1 VSQYAWETSV
11 VSEPEFKSAPARL
24 VRLFRRSRDIWKPR
38 AADKQRALKRLRITV
53 RDLSESRDHW
63 KAVARQQ
70 SQEIATSRLQLEQAR
85 QQLSAPGR
93 MPTGSCAA
101 PLPPAE
107 LSAPKGH
114 RHSVLVIR
122 LCLLWYLDAHVS
134 LRGLSEVLLS
144 LVSILGDALPLSL
157 PYHQTVRSGLLPCGL
172 FLLRRDVPPRDDWV
186 WILDWT
192 IRVGRKRCL
201 LILGASL
208 EQLQARPGAL
218 EHHQVVVLDRCVTSH
233 GTGADVERRWKR
245 LAGRV
250 GVPEQIGSDHG
261 SDLSKG
267 VRLSQAANP
276 VVVGTYDVTHE
287 LACLVKAEW
296 ESDPRR
302 AEFLRYCTSSLFQL
316 QPSRGAFLTPPGPR
330 SLERYMNVDRHTGWA
345 SRMLAVLDLPDKALV
360 AELLALDE
368 QEATSFLEE
377 RLGWLREF
385 RQEVARYQRLVEAVK
400 QTEEEV
406 KNDGLTRRTAARPWQ
421 QMPAQL
427 RRDARLRESL
437 RSLKGDLE
445 REGRK
450 VPVGQSWLGAS
461 DVIESLFGKYK
472 CVLEKSP
479 DGEVGASALALPLL
493 TVDLTAE
500 LVHEA
505 LLTVSARDVRSWADE
520 IIGPSNLS
528 KVCAL
533 SAAVDLATPSS
544 DDDTDSG

>member
-11 VSEPEFKSAPARL
+11 VSEPEFKSSPTRL
-24 VRLFRRSRDIWKPR
+24 VRLFRRSRDIWKQR
-38 AADKQRALKRLRITV
+38 AADKQRALKKLRITV

-70 SQEIATSRLQLEQAR
+70 SQEIATLRLPLEQAR
-85 QQLSAPGR
+85 QELSAPGR
-93 MPTGSCAA
+93 MPTGSCTGQLA
-101 PLPPAE
+101 PAE

-134 LRGLSEVLLS
+134 LRGVSEILLS
-144 LVSILGDALPLSL
+144 LVCILGDALPLSL
-157 PYHQTVRSGLLPCGL
+157 PYHQTVRSWLLRCGL
-172 FLLRRDVPPRDDWV
+172 FLLRRDVPPREDWV

-192 IRVGRKRCL
+192 IRVGQKKCL
-201 LILGASL
+201 LILGVSL

-218 EHHQVVVLDRCVTSH
+218 EHHQVVVLDLCVTAH
-233 GTGADVERRWKR
+233 CTGADIEKRLKR

-250 GVPEQIGSDHG
+250 GVPKQIVSDHG

-267 VRLSQAANP
+267 VRLFQAANP
-276 VVVGTYDVTHE
+276 VVVDTYDVTHK
-287 LACLVKAEW
+287 LACLVKAEL
-296 ESDPRR
+296 EADPRW
-302 AEFLRYCTSSLFQL
+302 AEFLRNCTSSLFQL
-316 QPSRGAFLTPPGPR
+316 QQSRGAFLTPPRPR
-330 SLERYMNVDRHTGWA
+330 SLERYMNVD
-345 SRMLAVLDLPDKALV
+345 MPDKTLV

-377 RLGWLREF
+377 KLGWLRDF

-406 KNDGLTRRTAARPWQ
+406 KNDGLTRRTAARLWQ

-427 RRDARLRESL
+427 RRDASLREFL
-437 RSLKGDLE
+437 RSLKGYLE
-445 REGRK
+445 KEGSK
-450 VPVGQSWLGAS
+450 VPVGQSWLGTS

-472 CVLEKSP
+472 CFLEKSP
-479 DGEVGASALALPLL
+479 DGEVGASVLALPLL

-505 LLTVSARDVRSWADE
+505 LLTVSAQDVRSWAEE

-528 KVCAL
+528 KVCTL
-533 SAAVDLATPSS
+533 SAAVDQATPSS
-544 DDDTDSG
+544 CDDTDSG